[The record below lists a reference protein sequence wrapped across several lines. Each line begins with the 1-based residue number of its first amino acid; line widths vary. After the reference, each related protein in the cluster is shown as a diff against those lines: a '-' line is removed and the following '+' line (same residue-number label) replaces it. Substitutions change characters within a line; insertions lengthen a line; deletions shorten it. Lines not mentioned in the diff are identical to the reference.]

1 MATNSNSGEFSLA
14 SIMQSAS
21 SAFSELQSGVEEI
34 KSLSGQSI
42 IVADALAQ
50 ALADGTNAQ
59 GETALSLKTK
69 ELGELET
76 QKNKSDFWA
85 ALGMDA
91 EGNAKISNQLATSLQ
106 ENIRQS
112 TELAKSVREKESVG
126 LLDNP
131 LAYIW
136 NQIVLPDERN
146 ALAASLQEGDVLKTS
161 LASVNQALQ
170 QTAQS
175 EALYTKTRTAAS
187 IDSKIAGIESDF
199 QAKALKA
206 RYDALQM
213 NAHNV
218 ETIMKA
224 PMQVLDFQAKIVGL
238 RNQEEHMALAREA
251 ASRERVRFQ
260 EWLDDK
266 KETEEAIVARTNYAN
281 ATAKQLGLPEFK
293 VKDVE
298 LAMKGKGTPGM
309 KERIDEM
316 ATVGYINANSGA
328 QGARYGTKFTEA
340 MDFATKVGV
349 HVPVAVS
356 DVTSQAYARVSKLIE
371 EGKVAKNDKKAIAAS
386 LDAEVEKLSKGWLKQ
401 IDPKDKNNVYAAPD
415 LTVMLQQEAVKA
427 SPLGQVLAVQAK
439 AGGLKDTNP
448 DVIMELGL
456 AAVAAG
462 KLSWQDYSEGVRLFY
477 TAASQYNNQQHQLE
491 RFGILG
497 QDSYNAKLKVPNVSI
512 GAQGAYRT
520 FLSQEPPNK
529 TYNMMNLADINS
541 VSVKKLAARSMIQFN
556 DNLQQYQSILS
567 SVNSPEAK

>member
-50 ALADGTNAQ
+50 ALANGTNAQ

-106 ENIRQS
+106 ENIARS
-112 TELAKSVREKESVG
+112 TEIAKSVRERESVG

-224 PMQVLDFQAKIVGL
+224 PMQVLDFQARIVGL
-238 RNQEEHMALAREA
+238 RNQEEHMALAL
-251 ASRERVRFQ
+251 S
-260 EWLDDK
+260 
-266 KETEEAIVARTNYAN
+266 
-281 ATAKQLGLPEFK
+281 
-293 VKDVE
+293 
-298 LAMKGKGTPGM
+298 
-309 KERIDEM
+309 
-316 ATVGYINANSGA
+316 
-328 QGARYGTKFTEA
+328 
-340 MDFATKVGV
+340 
-349 HVPVAVS
+349 
-356 DVTSQAYARVSKLIE
+356 LIH
-371 EGKVAKNDKKAIAAS
+371 I
-386 LDAEVEKLSKGWLKQ
+386 
-401 IDPKDKNNVYAAPD
+401 
-415 LTVMLQQEAVKA
+415 
-427 SPLGQVLAVQAK
+427 
-439 AGGLKDTNP
+439 
-448 DVIMELGL
+448 
-456 AAVAAG
+456 
-462 KLSWQDYSEGVRLFY
+462 
-477 TAASQYNNQQHQLE
+477 
-491 RFGILG
+491 
-497 QDSYNAKLKVPNVSI
+497 
-512 GAQGAYRT
+512 
-520 FLSQEPPNK
+520 
-529 TYNMMNLADINS
+529 
-541 VSVKKLAARSMIQFN
+541 
-556 DNLQQYQSILS
+556 
-567 SVNSPEAK
+567 